1 MIQSDRAVLGEP
13 PGGFSQGEYY
23 SLWLSGKPILAK
35 ARDWYMAL
43 AGSCPGP
50 VEVCECHHPLIGP
63 YLASCGVSIRQL
75 VAGRGEGEG
84 GVSTKQTR
92 FARWEKYPA
101 GEPVGLVALPLGC
114 IQTAWRSEARR
125 EAFARICGNLSEGG
139 RLVLDARN
147 RGGFPEKRQYGIQR
161 LSLEQRDSAGGS
173 ILLWETWRPAAAGHD
188 VFELGLAAE
197 AVSAE
202 GIVQKKRY
210 SRYLFAALSPLEL
223 EADADSAGLSVE
235 SVCGGFSGE
244 PLASGDGESQVWVFK
259 KDKGPKP

>member
-1 MIQSDRAVLGEP
+1 MIRSDRAVLGEP

-35 ARDWYMAL
+35 ARDWYRTL
-43 AGSCPGP
+43 ASSCPGP

-63 YLASCGVSIRQL
+63 YLATGGIDIRQL
-75 VAGRGEGEG
+75 IVGRAESDG
-84 GVSTKQTR
+84 GIATTQSR
-92 FARWEKYPA
+92 FARWEKYPE

-114 IQTAWRSEARR
+114 IETAWRREARR
-125 EAFARICGNLSEGG
+125 EAFARIRRNLSEGG

-161 LSLEQRDSAGGS
+161 LSLEQRDATGGS
-173 ILLWETWRPAAAGHD
+173 ILLWETWRPASAGHN

-202 GIVQKKRY
+202 GVVQKKRY
-210 SRYLFAALSPLEL
+210 ARFLFSALSPLEL
-223 EADADSAGLSVE
+223 EEDADAAGLSVE
-235 SVCGGFSGE
+235 SAFGGFSGE
-244 PLASGDGESQVWVFK
+244 PLGSGDEGSQVWVFR
-259 KDKGPKP
+259 KGKGEKP